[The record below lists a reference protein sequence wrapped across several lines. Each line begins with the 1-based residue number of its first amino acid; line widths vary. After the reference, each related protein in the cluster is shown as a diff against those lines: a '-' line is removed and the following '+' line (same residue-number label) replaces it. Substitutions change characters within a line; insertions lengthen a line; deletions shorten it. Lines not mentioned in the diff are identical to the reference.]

1 MKLHRHL
8 CASTLEIAKSVLVNH
23 RVADHELATAFEENP
38 KWGKRDRSF
47 VAETLFEVTRW
58 RRVLSFLV
66 DSEETNSLIT
76 AQWLLMGYTLPDW
89 HSYNGLPP
97 EEILARQ
104 SQVADQP
111 RAVRQSI
118 PDWLDD
124 LGHSELGD
132 QWEPQL
138 TALNEKPSVFLRVN
152 TLLTTVE
159 EAQAWL
165 AENNVET
172 TTLPNHPHALALPP
186 GKILPKSLRLDGR
199 IEIQDP
205 SSQTI
210 APLLNPQPGQR
221 IIDACS
227 GAGGKALHL
236 AALSENGARIYAMD
250 TDEKKLVQLKK
261 RARAARAT
269 DIVPKPITPSTPTDF
284 AEIADS
290 LIIDSPCSGLG
301 TLKRQP
307 DLKWRLKPAAL
318 DRVRSIQSQLFVEY
332 SQMLKPGGKLLY
344 ATCSI
349 LPSENQEPDH
359 RSLEKHPGKFKLI
372 SQQNLLPSETGHDGF
387 HASPTRKAVAPAS
400 RGRPWSRR
408 LAAIRPLSKL
418 ENNPTNTYRLPR
430 ANRP

>member
-8 CASTLEIAKSVLVNH
+8 CASTLELAKSVLLEHNVL
-23 RVADHELATAFEENP
+23 DHELAAAFEANP
-38 KWGKRDRSF
+38 KWGKRDRNF
-47 VAETLFEVTRW
+47 VAETLFETTRW

-76 AQWLLMGYTLPDW
+76 AQWILMGYTLPDW
-89 HSYNGLPP
+89 HEYNGLPP

-104 SQVADQP
+104 SQIADQP

-118 PDWLDD
+118 PDWLDA
-124 LGHSELGD
+124 LGESELGD
-132 QWEPQL
+132 LWEPQL
-138 TALNEKPSVFLRVN
+138 IALNEKPSVFLRVN

-165 AENNVET
+165 AEQNVET

-186 GKILPKSLRLDGR
+186 GKILPKNLRLDGR

-210 APLLNPQPGQR
+210 SPLLDPQPGQR

-236 AALSENGARIYAMD
+236 AALSENGARIYSMD
-250 TDEKKLVQLKK
+250 VDATKLEALKK
-261 RARAARAT
+261 RAKRARAT
-269 DIVPKPITPSTPTDF
+269 DIVPKPITATTPTDF
-284 AEIADS
+284 ENIADS

-307 DLKWRLKPAAL
+307 DLKWRLKPASF
-318 DRVRSIQSQLFVEY
+318 DRVRSIQAQLLTEY
-332 SQMLKPGGKLLY
+332 PQMLKPGGKLLY

-349 LPSENQEPDH
+349 LPSENQHQITALME
-359 RSLEKHPGKFKLI
+359 RHPGKYKLI
-372 SQQNLLPSETGHDGF
+372 SQQDLLPSETGHDGF
-387 HASPTRKAVAPAS
+387 HASLLIK
-400 RGRPWSRR
+400 
-408 LAAIRPLSKL
+408 
-418 ENNPTNTYRLPR
+418 E
-430 ANRP
+430 

>member
-8 CASTLEIAKSVLVNH
+8 CASTLELAKSVLVNH
-23 RVADHELATAFEENP
+23 RVLDHELASAFEANP

-47 VAETLFEVTRW
+47 VAETLFETTRW
-58 RRVLSFLV
+58 RRCLAFLV

-76 AQWLLMGYTLPDW
+76 AQWLLMGYTLPEW

-97 EEILARQ
+97 EEIIARQ
-104 SQVADQP
+104 PLIADQP
-111 RAVRQSI
+111 CAIRQSI
-118 PDWLDD
+118 PDWLDQ
-124 LGHSELGD
+124 LGESELGD

-138 TALNEKPSVFLRVN
+138 AALNEKPSVFLRVN

-165 AENNVET
+165 AEQNVET
-172 TTLPNHPHALALPP
+172 TTLPDHPHALALPP
-186 GKILPKSLRLDGR
+186 GKILPKALRLDGR

-210 APLLNPQPGQR
+210 APLLDPQPGER

-236 AALSENGARIYAMD
+236 AALSGNEARVFAMD
-250 TDEKKLVQLKK
+250 VDEKKLLALKTRAR
-261 RARAARAT
+261 RARASC
-269 DIVPKPITPSTPTDF
+269 ISPKPIIVTTPTDF
-284 AEIADS
+284 ENVADS

-307 DLKWRLKPAAL
+307 DLKWRLKPASF
-318 DRVRSIQSQLFVEY
+318 DRVRSIQAQLLAEY
-332 SQMLKPGGKLLY
+332 PKMLKPGGKLLY

-349 LPSENQEPDH
+349 LPSENQGQIT
-359 RSLEKHPGKFKLI
+359 RLLEKHPGKYKLI

-387 HASPTRKAVAPAS
+387 HASLLQKA
-400 RGRPWSRR
+400 
-408 LAAIRPLSKL
+408 
-418 ENNPTNTYRLPR
+418 
-430 ANRP
+430 